1 LLTLAQYLMVR
12 NKMQY
17 MRRILPIIFLLTFT
31 LTLSGQKDT
40 INFTGALAQK
50 ESSTSAVS
58 VAISIYPVPVRDN
71 SFTIKSDKDISFV
84 KITNIIGQ
92 DISRL
97 QYNVPQQLIKV
108 FLENPKRG
116 MYLVTIIFS
125 DGIRVVK
132 KIMVEQT
139 E

>member
-1 LLTLAQYLMVR
+1 M
-12 NKMQY
+12 KKS
-17 MRRILPIIFLLTFT
+17 LPLIFLLIFN
-31 LTLSGQKDT
+31 LTLHGQKDS
-40 INFTGALAQK
+40 INISRAIAQK
-50 ESSTSAVS
+50 EFSKETNN
-58 VAISIYPVPVRDN
+58 INITIYPVPVKDN
-71 SFTIKSDKDISFV
+71 SFTIRTDKDISFV

-92 DISRL
+92 DIFRF
-97 QYNVPQQLIKV
+97 QYNEPQQLIKI

-132 KIMVEQT
+132 KIMVEQS

>member
-1 LLTLAQYLMVR
+1 MKRSLLL
-12 NKMQY
+12 
-17 MRRILPIIFLLTFT
+17 IFLLVFT
-31 LTLSGQKDT
+31 ITLQGQKDS
-40 INFTGALAQK
+40 INISGALAQK
-50 ESSTSAVS
+50 DFSRETASIS
-58 VAISIYPVPVRDN
+58 VSIYPVPVRDN
-71 SFTIKSDKDISFV
+71 SFTIKTDKNISFV
-84 KITNIIGQ
+84 KITNVIGQ
-92 DISRL
+92 DLFRIKYSD
-97 QYNVPQQLIKV
+97 PQQLVRI

>member
-1 LLTLAQYLMVR
+1 ME
-12 NKMQY
+12 KS
-17 MRRILPIIFLLTFT
+17 LPFIFLLFFT
-31 LTLSGQKDT
+31 LTLHGQKDT
-40 INFTGALAQK
+40 INIAGVVAQK
-50 ESSTSAVS
+50 TISSEANNVS
-58 VAISIYPVPVRDN
+58 ISIYPVPVRDN
-71 SFTIKSDKDISFV
+71 SFTIKTDRNISFV

-92 DISRL
+92 DVFRN
-97 QYNVPQQLIKV
+97 QYSDPQQLIKI

-132 KIMVEQT
+132 KILVEQS